1 MSFANICWYVGKWS
15 LVTLITFGASALGVF
30 GWAGEWYW
38 LVAIAVCFAG
48 VIGSEIVSFIFKHKS
63 ISSQYGEFIKRDPVK
78 AYAGLGFFS
87 LAMISLV
94 LHLIAYG
101 FKEKPIKDEIPKT

>member
-1 MSFANICWYVGKWS
+1 MSFKNLCWYIGNWS
-15 LVTLITFGASALGVF
+15 LWGLIAFGGATLGVF

-38 LVAIAVCFAG
+38 LVAIGICFAG
-48 VIGSEIVSFIFKHKS
+48 VIGSEIVSFIRKRKS
-63 ISSQYGEFIKRDPVK
+63 ISTQYGEFIKRDPVK

-101 FKEKPIKDEIPKT
+101 FKEKPSK